1 MKIFVGGLSYEV
13 TDAALKEMFTSF
25 GQVDSAAVVNDRY
38 SGQPRGFGF
47 VEMPT
52 RSEAIAAISALSGT
66 EHMGR
71 TLEVNE
77 ARPPA
82 ERSGGGFRSGGGG
95 GASRGSGG
103 PRGGGRSGDR
113 GRPGGGRPG
122 GGGGGGRDRD
132 RGGDRGRPGGGG
144 GRDRY

>member
-13 TDAALKEMFTSF
+13 TDAALKEMFTPF

-47 VEMPT
+47 VEMPV

-82 ERSGGGFRSGGGG
+82 ERGGGGFRGGGG
-95 GASRGSGG
+95 SGGPRGRSSGG
-103 PRGGGRSGDR
+103 PRGGGR
-113 GRPGGGRPG
+113 PGSGGRDRNRG
-122 GGGGGGRDRD
+122 GGGGDRD
-132 RGGDRGRPGGGG
+132 RNRGGGG

>member
-13 TDAALKEMFTSF
+13 TDAALKEMFTPF

-77 ARPPA
+77 ARPP
-82 ERSGGGFRSGGGG
+82 EQRSGGFRGGSG
-95 GASRGSGG
+95 GASRSSGG
-103 PRGGGRSGDR
+103 PRGGGRPGDR

-122 GGGGGGRDRD
+122 GGGGRDRD
-132 RGGDRGRPGGGG
+132 RGSDRRGGGGG

>member
-13 TDAALKEMFTSF
+13 TDAALKELFTPY
-25 GQVDSAAVVNDRY
+25 GQVESAAVVNDRY

-66 EHMGR
+66 EYMGR

-82 ERSGGGFRSGGGG
+82 ERGGHR
-95 GASRGSGG
+95 GG
-103 PRGGGRSGDR
+103 PPRGRGDR
-113 GRPGGGRPG
+113 GGRDRNRGGDRR
-122 GGGGGGRDRD
+122 GGGGR
-132 RGGDRGRPGGGG
+132 GR
-144 GRDRY
+144 Y

>member
-13 TDAALKEMFTSF
+13 TDAALKEMFTPF

-52 RSEAIAAISALSGT
+52 RSEAIAAISALSGA

-77 ARPPA
+77 ARPP
-82 ERSGGGFRSGGGG
+82 EQRSGGFRGGGGG
-95 GASRGSGG
+95 GASRSSGG
-103 PRGGGRSGDR
+103 PRGGGRPGDR

-122 GGGGGGRDRD
+122 GGGGGRDRD
-132 RGGDRGRPGGGG
+132 RGGDRRGGGGGG

>member
-13 TDAALKEMFTSF
+13 TDAALKEMFTPF
-25 GQVDSAAVVNDRY
+25 GQVESAAVVTDRY

-77 ARPPA
+77 ARPPVD
-82 ERSGGGFRSGGGG
+82 RGGHRGGPPRGRGGDRGSGGGRDRDRNRGGGG
-95 GASRGSGG
+95 GG
-103 PRGGGRSGDR
+103 GDR
-113 GRPGGGRPG
+113 RG
-122 GGGGGGRDRD
+122 GGGGGGRDR
-132 RGGDRGRPGGGG
+132 
-144 GRDRY
+144 Y

>member
-13 TDAALKEMFTSF
+13 TDAALKEMFTPF

-77 ARPPA
+77 ARPP
-82 ERSGGGFRSGGGG
+82 EQRSGGFRSGG

-103 PRGGGRSGDR
+103 PRGGGRGGDR

-132 RGGDRGRPGGGG
+132 RGGDRRGGGGGG

>member
-13 TDAALKEMFTSF
+13 TDAALKEMFTPY
-25 GQVDSAAVVNDRY
+25 GTVESAAVVNDRY

-47 VEMPT
+47 VEMPV

-66 EHMGR
+66 EHLGR

-82 ERSGGGFRSGGGG
+82 ERSGGFRGGSGGP
-95 GASRGSGG
+95 RGRSSGG
-103 PRGGGRSGDR
+103 PRGGGR
-113 GRPGGGRPG
+113 PGSGGRP
-122 GGGGGGRDRD
+122 GGGRDRD
-132 RGGDRGRPGGGG
+132 RGGDRRGGGG

>member
-13 TDAALKEMFTSF
+13 TDAALKEMFTPF

-47 VEMPT
+47 VEMPV

-82 ERSGGGFRSGGGG
+82 ERSGGGFRGGGG
-95 GASRGSGG
+95 SGGPRGRSSGG
-103 PRGGGRSGDR
+103 PRGGGR
-113 GRPGGGRPG
+113 PGS
-122 GGGGGGRDRD
+122 GGRDRN
-132 RGGDRGRPGGGG
+132 RGGGDRDRNRGGGG